1 MIIFADEFLFFNHAV
16 LPAMLPTLATGAAFI
31 MTSSVSPDGDNPLL
45 KLLSA
50 KYPDGTDVVENL
62 NWIQSCMP
70 CQRRGLQDRCTHI
83 AREPQHF
90 QSHAGHERL
99 MCLMSQNR
107 ESYDREM
114 LNIGGLPT
122 IRSAFETQW
131 IDHIVQNTYQC
142 DKTIDR
148 IFITI
153 DPSAGMR
160 ARAFSS
166 PTHRLAKDRN
176 LYVVLST
183 VFVDGHCIVCHHHS
197 GTAPH

>member
-50 KYPDGTDVVENL
+50 KYPDGTDVVKNL
-62 NWIQSCMP
+62 NWIQSCKN
-70 CQRRGLQDRCTHI
+70 CERRGLAERCTHI

-131 IDHIVQNTYQC
+131 IDHIVENTYTC

-148 IFITI
+148 LFITI
-153 DPSAGMR
+153 DPSAGLLHTPI
-160 ARAFSS
+160 ANS
-166 PTHRLAKDRN
+166 PTHQLAKDRN
-176 LYVVLST
+176 LYVILST
-183 VFVDGHCIVCHHHS
+183 IFVDGQCVVCFR
-197 GTAPH
+197 